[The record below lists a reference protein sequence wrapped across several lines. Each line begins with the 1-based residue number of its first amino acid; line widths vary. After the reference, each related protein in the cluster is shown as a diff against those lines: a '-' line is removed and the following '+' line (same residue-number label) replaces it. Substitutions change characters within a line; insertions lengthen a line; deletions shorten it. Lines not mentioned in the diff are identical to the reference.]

1 MLGCVQAF
9 EFTWFVF
16 IPFVFTF
23 YIDILEN
30 KIDVGF
36 LSKDIESQPNLLKS
50 HFMKQIRGTLSTR
63 KSPENCFKKITIG
76 TIK

>member
-36 LSKDIESQPNLLKS
+36 LSKYIEFQPNLLKS
-50 HFMKQIRGTLSTR
+50 HFMQQGRGTLSPH
-63 KSPENCFKKITIG
+63 KSSENCWKTIG
-76 TIK
+76 TIR